1 MSLVSQI
8 SQHALVHP
16 NAKIGENVIIDAF
29 ATVAEDV
36 VIGDHTH
43 IHSNV
48 HIYNGARIG
57 KNCKIYPG
65 AVISAEPQD
74 LKFGGEYSTVEIGD
88 ECIIRECV
96 TINRGTEYS
105 DTTKIGNN
113 VLLMA
118 YVHIAHDCVL
128 GNPVILA
135 NAVNLA
141 GHVEIDDYAIVGG
154 MSAIHQFCKIGKHS
168 FLSGGSM
175 LAKDV
180 PPFVKG
186 ARNPVS
192 YVGVNSV
199 GLKRRGFTVEQI
211 HTIQDIYRKLFIE
224 DQNITQAIQS
234 INDDLEDSPEKTDIL
249 DFITKRSDRGIMK
262 GI

>member
-1 MSLVSQI
+1 MSIVSQI
-8 SQHALVHP
+8 SPHAVVHP
-16 NAKIGENVIIDAF
+16 NAKIGENVIIDPF

-36 VIGDHTH
+36 VIGDNTH
-43 IHSNV
+43 IFSNAHLFTGSRV
-48 HIYNGARIG
+48 G

-65 AVISAEPQD
+65 AVISAVPQD

-88 ECIIRECV
+88 NCIIRECV
-96 TINRGTEYS
+96 TINRGTEYRE
-105 DTTKIGNN
+105 TTKIGNS

-118 YVHIAHDCVL
+118 YTHIAHDCLL
-128 GNPVILA
+128 GDHVILA

-154 MSAIHQFCKIGKHS
+154 MSAIHQFCKIGMHA

-175 LAKDV
+175 LTKDV

-186 ARNPVS
+186 ARTPVS

-199 GLKRRGFTVEQI
+199 GLKRRGFTVSQI
-211 HTIQDIYRKLFIE
+211 HTIQDIYRKIFIE
-224 DQNITQAIQS
+224 EKLFTQCCFFS
-234 INDDLEDSPEKTDIL
+234 
-249 DFITKRSDRGIMK
+249 
-262 GI
+262 